1 MEKILNKIESPDDL
15 KKLNKDELKTLCS
28 EIREFLIDSVSETGG
43 HLASN
48 LGIVELTVAIHTVF
62 NVPEDKIVFDV
73 GHQSYVHKI
82 LTGRKDGFKSL
93 RQFGGMSGFPKT
105 SESDCDVFNTGH
117 SSTSISAALGIARG
131 RDLAG
136 DNYNVI
142 SVFGDGALTG
152 GMMYEAMNDAGHSK
166 TPLILILNDNAM
178 SISKNVGAVSKHLRS
193 LRMSPFYFRSKHAV
207 ENFFKKNAY
216 NRQTYRKYIKANK
229 TFLPQACNPYND
241 F

>member
-1 MEKILNKIESPDDL
+1 MFLNVANNINGALVMEKILNKIESPDDL

-105 SESDCDVFNTGH
+105 
-117 SSTSISAALGIARG
+117 
-131 RDLAG
+131 
-136 DNYNVI
+136 
-142 SVFGDGALTG
+142 
-152 GMMYEAMNDAGHSK
+152 
-166 TPLILILNDNAM
+166 
-178 SISKNVGAVSKHLRS
+178 
-193 LRMSPFYFRSKHAV
+193 
-207 ENFFKKNAY
+207 
-216 NRQTYRKYIKANK
+216 RK
-229 TFLPQACNPYND
+229 
-241 F
+241 